1 MKRMT
6 TFLLACLASIALLSC
21 EKIEPLEILQ
31 PKQEEDKKPEV
42 NNRNNNGNPS
52 NEMTTTLYLTIGGV
66 TKSATLVS
74 NSSTE
79 ALVAQLQKGDITYEA
94 HDYGDF
100 EKVGALGYTFPQ
112 NNEQIKTEPGDL
124 ILYQGS
130 NLCIYYDTN
139 SWDFTRIGK
148 LDNMTQADIKTWLK
162 AGGGNVNVTLSL
174 KQ

>member
-31 PKQEEDKKPEV
+31 PKQEEEKKPEV
-42 NNRNNNGNPS
+42 
-52 NEMTTTLYLTIGGV
+52 TTTLYLTIGGV

-100 EKVGALGYTFPQ
+100 EKVGALGYAFPQ

-139 SWDFTRIGK
+139 SWNFTRIGK
-148 LDNMTQADIKTWLK
+148 LDNITQAGIKAWVK
-162 AGGGNVNVTLSL
+162 AGGSNVNVTLSL